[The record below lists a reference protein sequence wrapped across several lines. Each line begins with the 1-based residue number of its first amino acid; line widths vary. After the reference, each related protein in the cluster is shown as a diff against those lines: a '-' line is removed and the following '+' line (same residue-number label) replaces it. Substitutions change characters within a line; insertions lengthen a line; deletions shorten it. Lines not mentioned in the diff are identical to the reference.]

1 MKKKYT
7 IAKQI
12 KNIAE
17 ITISLCCIKGDP
29 KIDSLIKDLTFAEIQ
44 KVGNLQN
51 TEKIESEN
59 YIFALKDKDIFGYH
73 FILAKKETV
82 IL

>member
-1 MKKKYT
+1 MKKYT
-7 IAKQI
+7 VTKQV

-17 ITISLCCIKGDP
+17 ISIGLSCIKGDT
-29 KIDSLIKDLTFAEIQ
+29 KIDSLLRDLTFAEIQ
-44 KVGNLQN
+44 KTGDLRN

-59 YIFALKDKDIFGYH
+59 YIFALKDKGIFGYH
-73 FILAKKETV
+73 FILSKKETV

>member
-1 MKKKYT
+1 MKKYT
-7 IAKQI
+7 ITKQVKI
-12 KNIAE
+12 IAE
-17 ITISLCCIKGDP
+17 ITICSSCIKGDA

-44 KVGNLQN
+44 KVGNLRN

-59 YIFALKDKDIFGYH
+59 YILALKDKNIFGYN
-73 FILAKKETV
+73 FILTKKETV